1 MIILYAC
8 TVNLVGVMPR
18 RYEIDAAFKQAIKIN
33 EKGRRTVTTEDFVA
47 ELAKRNWHWGLREAN
62 HWIEIYVNTF
72 HDVSTVEGEART
84 FALYNPNGG
93 R

>member
-1 MIILYAC
+1 
-8 TVNLVGVMPR
+8 MPR
-18 RYEIDAAFKQAIKIN
+18 RYEIDAAFKQAIKIS

-47 ELAKRNWHWGLREAN
+47 ELAKRNWRWDLREAN

-72 HDVSTVEGEART
+72 HDVSTEEGEART
-84 FALYNPNGG
+84 FALYNPNVG

>member
-1 MIILYAC
+1 MVI
-8 TVNLVGVMPR
+8 MPI
-18 RYEIDAAFKQAIKIN
+18 RYEIDDAFKNAIKISA
-33 EKGRRTVTTEDFVA
+33 KGRRTVTTEDFVA
-47 ELAKRNWHWGLREAN
+47 ELAERNWHWDLREAN

-72 HDVSTVEGEART
+72 HDVSEVEGEART

>member
-1 MIILYAC
+1 
-8 TVNLVGVMPR
+8 MPR
-18 RYEIDAAFKQAIKIN
+18 RYEIDAAFKSAIKMS

-47 ELAKRNWHWGLREAN
+47 ELAKRNWYWGLREAN

-72 HDVSTVEGEART
+72 HDVSEVEGEART

>member
-1 MIILYAC
+1 
-8 TVNLVGVMPR
+8 MPR
-18 RYEIDAAFKQAIKIN
+18 RYEFDAAFKSAIKMS

-47 ELAKRNWHWGLREAN
+47 ELAKRNWHLGLREAN
-62 HWIEIYVNTF
+62 HWIEINVNTF